1 MKFNQL
7 ANLRETL
14 TKIANQSLPFTTAY
28 RINRLIHGLDEAWTF
43 FSESMT
49 ALIQQYGQKD
59 DEGNFVY
66 TEDGQSII
74 LIPETAAEANTKMME
89 LGMVD
94 ANLPDI
100 TFTPEEFS
108 KLELTA
114 WEVEVLMEFIKE

>member
-1 MKFNQL
+1 MKLNQL
-7 ANLRETL
+7 NNLRDTL

-43 FSESMT
+43 FTESMT

-66 TEDGQSII
+66 TEDGQSIL
-74 LIPETAAEANTKMME
+74 LITETAAEANNKMME

-108 KLELTA
+108 KLELSA

>member
-1 MKFNQL
+1 MKLNQL
-7 ANLRETL
+7 NNLRDTL

-43 FSESMT
+43 FTESMT

-59 DEGNFVY
+59 NEGNFVY
-66 TEDGQSII
+66 TEDGQSIL

-89 LGMVD
+89 LGQVD

-108 KLELTA
+108 KLELSA